1 MRAPDCHP
9 RGRAGVDRRDG
20 GTVAAGMETSMNHK
34 ILFATV
40 ALALASAGTAFAQQP
55 AATPDKPA
63 RHMKLDTNNDGA
75 IDRAE
80 AAAPPRLA
88 EHFAKADKATDAR
101 PAGHEPRHPPPPARK
116 CAGEGKRGT
125 V

>member
-1 MRAPDCHP
+1 MRAPVCHP

-55 AATPDKPA
+55 AATPDTPA
-63 RHMKLDTNNDGA
+63 RHMKLATHNA
-75 IDRAE
+75 RPPDRAAP
-80 AAAPPRLA
+80 AATPRLA
-88 EHFAKADKATDAR
+88 DHFAKPEHAKTSR
-101 PAGHEPRHPPPPARK
+101 
-116 CAGEGKRGT
+116 T
-125 V
+125 T

>member
-1 MRAPDCHP
+1 MRAPVCHP

-40 ALALASAGTAFAQQP
+40 ALALASTGTAFAQQP
-55 AATPDKPA
+55 AAAPDKPA

-80 AAAPPRLA
+80 AAASPRLA
-88 EHFAKADKATDAR
+88 EQD
-101 PAGHEPRHPPPPARK
+101 RK
-116 CAGEGKRGT
+116 STRLKSSH
-125 V
+125 